1 MCGVLYFY
9 AQLSEKR
16 DGMMRKS
23 ETEDGAAMKQNIYSK
38 DVILV
43 LAASFFYMSS
53 PMLVT
58 PLITGFAGSIGASA
72 AVMGF
77 VGGLMNLCSLFCRP
91 IAGNLADRI
100 SKYRLTFIGAILM
113 TIASA
118 GYIFAPSETV
128 VVMARIINGIG
139 FACCS
144 VCLSTWMSNMLPK
157 EKIGSGMGFYG
168 TMNALGMAV
177 APAIGVSVYQRFGYR
192 TAFCIAL
199 AFSAA
204 IILVIRFT
212 GDRGDPVREEK
223 KNKEKPQLQLVD
235 IKVMPIAL
243 IIMLFAIPYC
253 ATQSFL
259 VTYAEVQDLH
269 ITVSM
274 FFPSYAVVLIVLRLS
289 LRNLFDKL
297 PFRVFLLTSCGCELL
312 AILLLTVM
320 RSNVTMLLASAFLA
334 GGYGIMSSVCQST
347 AMLLAG
353 KEKRGLANSTYY
365 IGLDL
370 GMTLGPMIGGA
381 LYGALDIRWFY
392 PALMVTMPLAGA
404 VYFVTMRKNGSL
416 RRRMKRKGLRD
427 ESEKNESG

>member
-1 MCGVLYFY
+1 M
-9 AQLSEKR
+9 EK
-16 DGMMRKS
+16 KL
-23 ETEDGAAMKQNIYSK
+23 YSK
-38 DVILV
+38 DIILV

-58 PLITGFAGSIGASA
+58 PLITGFTESIGASA

-91 IAGNLADRI
+91 LAGNLADRI
-100 SKYRLTFIGAILM
+100 SKYKLTFIGAVLM

-118 GYIFAPSETV
+118 GYILAPNEMTV
-128 VVMARIINGIG
+128 VISRIINGAG

-199 AFSAA
+199 LFSLA
-204 IILVIRFT
+204 ILLVIRFV
-212 GDRGDPVREEK
+212 GDKGEPVNDSLELKRERPRLE
-223 KNKEKPQLQLVD
+223 LID
-235 IKVMPIAL
+235 IKVLPIAL

-259 VTYAEVQDLH
+259 VTYVEVQGLD
-269 ITVSM
+269 IAVSM

-297 PFRVFLLTSCGCELL
+297 PFQVFLLISCISELL
-312 AILLLTVM
+312 AIVLLAVM
-320 RSNVTMLLASAFLA
+320 RSNAAMFLASAFLA
-334 GGYGIMSSVCQST
+334 GGYGIMSSVCQSA

-353 KEKRGLANSTYY
+353 RERGDLQTVPIISAWILA
-365 IGLDL
+365 
-370 GMTLGPMIGGA
+370 
-381 LYGALDIRWFY
+381 
-392 PALMVTMPLAGA
+392 
-404 VYFVTMRKNGSL
+404 
-416 RRRMKRKGLRD
+416 
-427 ESEKNESG
+427 